1 MKEPPQ
7 QGGGVYYYPLHFT
20 GKETEAQKSEATYLR
35 SSASTWQEE
44 GKVPTL
50 GVSPTGESGW
60 SKPLCLGRN
69 ERVAFKFWE
78 WGKKMNE

>member
-50 GVSPTGESGW
+50 GVSPTGESGDGVNLCALAGM
-60 SKPLCLGRN
+60 SKLYLNVGSGEKN
-69 ERVAFKFWE
+69 E
-78 WGKKMNE
+78 